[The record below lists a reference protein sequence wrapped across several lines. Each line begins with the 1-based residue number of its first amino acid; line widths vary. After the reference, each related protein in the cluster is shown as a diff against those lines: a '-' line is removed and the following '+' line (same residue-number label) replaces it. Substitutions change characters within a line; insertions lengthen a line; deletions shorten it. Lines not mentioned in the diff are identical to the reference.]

1 MDLEQATRIVLKDML
16 TNYQGGIPEE
26 YLEEFDADQIVDALL
41 RSDNFLT
48 DFVKNTELM
57 IAEFIE
63 YNLW

>member
-26 YLEEFDADQIVDALL
+26 YLEEFDTDQIVDALL
-41 RSDNFLT
+41 RSDDFLT
-48 DFVKNTELM
+48 DFVENTELM

-63 YNLW
+63 NNLW